1 MIFNFKIKNNKNKKL
16 HQYLLKI
23 LQEVAYT
30 KIMENQINK
39 NKNHKQ
45 RKNQQ
50 IKIQVFN
57 QIVKETLEFLNQNLK
72 AAVILQMLKN
82 LKSSLQNDLILFS
95 LYLNYYKSRISI

>member
-45 RKNQQ
+45 RKKQL